1 MTPVRKN
8 VKINRTD
15 LSATLSYLEV
25 INMEQKFKL
34 WNDSDM
40 EISYFPSL
48 RKASNAAVIILPGG
62 AYRGHADY
70 EGEGYAQLLNTFGMD
85 AFVLKYRVLPNHFP
99 LPLLDARRAVR
110 FVRSMA
116 CELGLD
122 KDKIL
127 LMGSSAG
134 GHLAALT
141 STYPDKIE
149 GEGVDEID
157 ELDFLPNAQI
167 LCYPVISSDE
177 QIAHIGSYR
186 NLLGEENLDK
196 MDTVSPEKHVTA
208 NTPKAFIWHTAADNV
223 VNVRNSYAYASALA
237 AHGVSHELHVFPEG
251 AHGQGMGELLPYIS
265 EWTSLLRRWLTL
277 NEFLR

>member
-1 MTPVRKN
+1 
-8 VKINRTD
+8 
-15 LSATLSYLEV
+15 
-25 INMEQKFKL
+25 MEQIFKL
-34 WNDSDM
+34 WDNSDI
-40 EISYFPSL
+40 EISYFASL
-48 RKASNAAVIILPGG
+48 RKSSDSAVIILPGG

-110 FVRSMA
+110 FVRSKA

-122 KDKIL
+122 KKKIL

-141 STYPDKIE
+141 STYLDKID
-149 GEGVDEID
+149 GEGVDDID
-157 ELDFLPNAQI
+157 KIDFIPNAQI

-177 QIAHIGSYR
+177 QIAHIGSFR

-196 MDTVSPEKHVTA
+196 KDSVSPEKLVTE
-208 NTPKAFIWHTAADNV
+208 NTPKAFIWHTVEDQA
-223 VNVRNSYAYASALA
+223 VNARNSYAYASALA
-237 AHGVSHELHVFPEG
+237 AHGVHHELHVFPQG
-251 AHGQGMGELLPYIS
+251 LHGQGMGELLPYVS

-277 NEFLR
+277 NGFLK